1 MAVYEDDPR
10 TKPKLQR
17 YGGSTS
23 RSSAG
28 RGEPKKS
35 HGATESKAKKEPRLP
50 AAPKQRGKD
59 RLDFDTL
66 PRTPVEQPQHFK
78 NLQEASPYIDVAIR
92 ELMKAASPGSAA
104 MERKDRKG
112 QSRPKLSD
120 WLRAAQEGWRMKDW
134 KTQNKDKGIHG
145 RATPVAPRDQMPK
158 VRMGALP
165 EWNGET

>member
-17 YGGSTS
+17 FGGSTS

-35 HGATESKAKKEPRLP
+35 SGATESKVEKDPRLP
-50 AAPKQRGKD
+50 AAPKQKGKD
-59 RLDFDTL
+59 RLDFDKL
-66 PRTPVEQPQHFK
+66 PRTPIEQPQHFK
-78 NLQEASPYIDVAIR
+78 NLKEASPYIDIAIR
-92 ELMKAASPGSAA
+92 ELMKLAPGSALA
-104 MERKDRKG
+104 ERRDRKG
-112 QSRPKLSD
+112 QSRPTLSD
-120 WLRAAQEGWRMKDW
+120 WLRVAQEGWRMKEW
-134 KTQNKDKGIHG
+134 KTQNRDEGIYG
-145 RATPVAPRDQMPK
+145 RATPVAPRGEIPK